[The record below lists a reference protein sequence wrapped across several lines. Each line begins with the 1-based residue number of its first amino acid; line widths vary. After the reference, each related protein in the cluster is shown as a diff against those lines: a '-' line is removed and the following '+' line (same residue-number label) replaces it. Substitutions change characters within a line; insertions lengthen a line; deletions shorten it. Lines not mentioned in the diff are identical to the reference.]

1 VEVVRYGS
9 KRISFPPA
17 VEVRWRRVRSA
28 SSFSSRKILPRHSTT
43 RNWNINSRFD
53 ETLDSSE
60 DHDSRGLA
68 NFSLRSRLFRERAGR
83 RCIGLAS
90 RRVISGC
97 GMPAADQNHCTRCRI
112 PMPRRNLSDTKRGS
126 AITRN
131 CERAVMNENHYTRP
145 QCTRRCTV
153 AEIAGK
159 CRSVSCDLTS
169 NAETSFLSNRVSIK
183 RSRQFRSNLPKFKLI
198 GQLTETIFP
207 TVRARVQR
215 DVSLLIYPQLS
226 VVCDSLNCNKITA

>member
-1 VEVVRYGS
+1 VIGNSDDLAKCRFHHRLALPIRYCMRERRREQVVRYGS
-9 KRISFPPA
+9 RRISFPPA

-28 SSFSSRKILPRHSTT
+28 SSFSSRKILPRRSTT

-53 ETLDSSE
+53 ERRSTLRKIMILAV
-60 DHDSRGLA
+60 SRIFHCAVDYLE
-68 NFSLRSRLFRERAGR
+68 RERAGR

-97 GMPAADQNHCTRCRI
+97 GMPAADQNHCTRCQI

-131 CERAVMNENHYTRP
+131 CERAVMNENYYTRP

-169 NAETSFLSNRVSIK
+169 NAKFPIESCIDQALMPISI
-183 RSRQFRSNLPKFKLI
+183 
-198 GQLTETIFP
+198 
-207 TVRARVQR
+207 
-215 DVSLLIYPQLS
+215 
-226 VVCDSLNCNKITA
+226 